1 MDTNTCGRGS
11 STCFKSVA
19 IFELFPFYL
28 ASTYLV
34 LSLGLVFFDNFN
46 RETHAALLVL
56 EVLRRALRKWE
67 LAVNFFVRI

>member
-1 MDTNTCGRGS
+1 MVLQRVLN
-11 STCFKSVA
+11 V
-19 IFELFPFYL
+19 LPYL
-28 ASTYLV
+28 SFVPLYFASTYLV
-34 LSLGLVFFDNFN
+34 LSLGLVFFDDFD